1 MFNNLIESSSHHREF
16 RRRGSFFL
24 FTTASYALLF
34 IIAGVFSIYA
44 YDARM
49 EDQNLELA
57 TIMPLVDL
65 PAPER
70 PREKTS
76 EVVKPASGPRSPNLI
91 VRKDPIT
98 SVDDPELAPIHIST
112 SPNSNPPI
120 PRGSGPFKVG
130 PFNADPVQPGDS
142 GPRTGGGGNTER
154 PAPVVAIGDPPSA
167 APLRKPPVVSKGVI
181 TSEALSLPKPIYPE
195 MAKRM
200 KLQGKVTIQV
210 LIDET
215 GNVISARVLDGHP
228 LFKQAAERAAFQA
241 RFSPTRLSDQPVK
254 VSGVIS
260 YNFVLQ

>member
-1 MFNNLIESSSHHREF
+1 MFNNLIESSSHRREF

-34 IIAGVFSIYA
+34 IIAGVVSIYA

-65 PAPER
+65 PTPER
-70 PREKTS
+70 PREKTP
-76 EVVKPASGPRSPNLI
+76 EVVRPASGERSADTFIRRNPTTTVN
-91 VRKDPIT
+91 DPK
-98 SVDDPELAPIHIST
+98 LAPNAIST
-112 SPNSNPPI
+112 SPNPNPTI
-120 PRGSGPFKVG
+120 PPGSKWKADDFD
-130 PFNADPVQPGDS
+130 ADPVQPGD
-142 GPRTGGGGNTER
+142 PNTRPGGNGHTGSPTPEI
-154 PAPVVAIGDPPSA
+154 AIGAPPPA
-167 APLRKPPVVSKGVI
+167 APPRKPPVVSKGVI
-181 TSEALSLPKPIYPE
+181 TSEALSLPKPVYPE

-200 KLQGKVTIQV
+200 QLQGKVTIQV

-215 GNVISARVLDGHP
+215 GKVISAHVLDGHP